1 MSPNADIVLENGRVF
16 VGLEAGFAESIAIF
30 GNRVL
35 ATSSNGTL
43 DELKGNNTKVIDLAG
58 RVATPGIND
67 GHQHLLS
74 LGMAMTE
81 VDLKPDQVSTL
92 EDVLAAIKAQVDK
105 SQPGEWVF
113 GGRYDHFHLDVGRH
127 PYREELDQVSPENP
141 VFIKRT
147 CGHMGVANSLALTLA
162 GIDDNTPDPEG
173 GHIEKQNGLLTG
185 LVQERAQE
193 LVMAVMPRLPIES
206 LIQGIESA
214 GTLFGT
220 QGITS
225 VMDAAVGN
233 RQGFEH
239 YLAYQ
244 EARRQRRMPVRMY
257 LSFFGGPGGIQQQAY
272 DSGLLTGAGDEYLK
286 VGSVKLFTDG
296 SAGGKTAAMKEPY
309 QCTCAELG
317 MLLYKDEDLNDYVIH
332 YHRQG
337 YQISIHAIGDAAI
350 DQAINAIALADQ
362 VSPAKGRRH
371 RIEHCGFT
379 TPEQID
385 RMCTLGIIPAPQP
398 IFIHEFGDLYVD
410 VLGMER
416 PSLSYP
422 MRSWTAKGMH
432 PVAST
437 DAPVCDSSPMK
448 NLYSMLTRKT
458 GTGRVLGENE
468 VLPIDEAISAM
479 TYNGAYGSFSEHDK
493 GTLEPGKLADVVV
506 FDRDLFDI
514 PAEEVLE
521 CQVDY
526 TILDGEMVYQR
537 Q

>member
-43 DELKGNNTKVIDLAG
+43 DELKGNNTNVIDLAG

-162 GIDDNTPDPEG
+162 GIDDNTPAPEG

-185 LVQERAQE
+185 LMQERAQE

-214 GTLFGT
+214 TANNFARELNAYCHLF
-220 QGITS
+220 I
-225 VMDAAVGN
+225 V
-233 RQGFEH
+233 
-239 YLAYQ
+239 
-244 EARRQRRMPVRMY
+244 
-257 LSFFGGPGGIQQQAY
+257 
-272 DSGLLTGAGDEYLK
+272 
-286 VGSVKLFTDG
+286 
-296 SAGGKTAAMKEPY
+296 
-309 QCTCAELG
+309 
-317 MLLYKDEDLNDYVIH
+317 
-332 YHRQG
+332 
-337 YQISIHAIGDAAI
+337 
-350 DQAINAIALADQ
+350 
-362 VSPAKGRRH
+362 
-371 RIEHCGFT
+371 
-379 TPEQID
+379 
-385 RMCTLGIIPAPQP
+385 
-398 IFIHEFGDLYVD
+398 
-410 VLGMER
+410 
-416 PSLSYP
+416 
-422 MRSWTAKGMH
+422 
-432 PVAST
+432 
-437 DAPVCDSSPMK
+437 
-448 NLYSMLTRKT
+448 TRKPFC
-458 GTGRVLGENE
+458 N
-468 VLPIDEAISAM
+468 
-479 TYNGAYGSFSEHDK
+479 
-493 GTLEPGKLADVVV
+493 
-506 FDRDLFDI
+506 
-514 PAEEVLE
+514 
-521 CQVDY
+521 
-526 TILDGEMVYQR
+526 
-537 Q
+537 